1 MSMKASDLIREL
13 EAVVDRHGDLPVTL
27 AIATYE
33 YSIGSVGHTKAGPL
47 PDLGDLQKQDDLPER
62 IVIEGKMQR

>member
-13 EAVVDRHGDLPVTL
+13 QSLVNRHGDLPVTL

-33 YSIGSVGHTKAGPL
+33 YSIGSVGHGEAGPL
-47 PDLGDLQKQDDLPER
+47 PINSGKPQKQDDLPER
-62 IVIEGKMQR
+62 ILVEGKM

>member
-1 MSMKASDLIREL
+1 MKASDLIREL

-47 PDLGDLQKQDDLPER
+47 PINSGDPQKQDAQPER
-62 IVIEGKMQR
+62 IVVEGKM